1 MGFFVKGLIMRQMK
15 EGHTPRRVSASAI
28 AAMLA
33 SDGWQPMRKP
43 AHKKA
48 LGKGRKISKVSGG
61 TEKRQVFDRE
71 SAEALPPGH
80 PVSWKALWGSDLA
93 PAFPA
98 LTPMGASSA
107 WENIH

>member
-1 MGFFVKGLIMRQMK
+1 MRQIK
-15 EGHTPRRVSASAI
+15 EGQIPRRISASAI
-28 AAMLA
+28 AAILA
-33 SDGWQPMRKP
+33 SDGWQPMQKTARKKS
-43 AHKKA
+43 A
-48 LGKGRKISKVSGG
+48 GKGRKISKVSGG
-61 TEKRQVFDRE
+61 TEKRQVVDRE

-98 LTPMGASSA
+98 LTPMGVSSA

>member
-1 MGFFVKGLIMRQMK
+1 MRQVK
-15 EGHTPRRVSASAI
+15 ESQTPRRVSASVI

-33 SDGWQPMRKP
+33 SESWQPSQKAAGRQSGKRK
-43 AHKKA
+43 
-48 LGKGRKISKVSGG
+48 KISKVSGG
-61 TEKRQVFDRE
+61 TPKRQVIDRE

-80 PVSWKALWGSDLA
+80 PVSWRALWGSDLA

-98 LTPMGASSA
+98 LTPMGSASS